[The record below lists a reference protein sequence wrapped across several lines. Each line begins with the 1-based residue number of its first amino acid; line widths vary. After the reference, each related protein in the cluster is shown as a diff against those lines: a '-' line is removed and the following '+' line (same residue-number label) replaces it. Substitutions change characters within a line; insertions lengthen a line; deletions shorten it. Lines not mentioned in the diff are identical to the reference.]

1 MMKKYV
7 HIVTGSMAVAFL
19 LWLTVADVEQ
29 RWADS
34 HVVLGWGTLF
44 ILVWQ

>member
-7 HIVTGSMAVAFL
+7 HIIIGSMAVAFL

-29 RWADS
+29 R
-34 HVVLGWGTLF
+34 
-44 ILVWQ
+44 